1 MKIKSI
7 KSFLQLRVLVKFNW
21 EIDLNI
27 DMNRLNKSIKD
38 VVESSN
44 GGVES
49 FVIYNKT
56 DGLVITGENIN
67 YEKSAIYHSIFLDTQ
82 ATTQNFKF
90 SKEVEGYYILLKNN
104 KITYSSSLFE
114 DFLFTVVLDLNKMQ
128 LGYFKG
134 VLLKKFFEE
143 NNS

>member
-1 MKIKSI
+1 M
-7 KSFLQLRVLVKFNW
+7 
-21 EIDLNI
+21 NI
-27 DMNRLNKSIKD
+27 NINILNKSIKE
-38 VVESSN
+38 VVDSSN

-49 FVIYNKT
+49 FVVYNKT

-82 ATTQNFKF
+82 ATAKNFKF
-90 SKEVEGYYILLKNN
+90 SKEVQGYYILLKNN
-104 KITYSSSLFE
+104 KITYSSSISE
-114 DFLFTVVLDLNKMQ
+114 DFLFTVVIDLNKMQ

-143 NNS
+143 NKI